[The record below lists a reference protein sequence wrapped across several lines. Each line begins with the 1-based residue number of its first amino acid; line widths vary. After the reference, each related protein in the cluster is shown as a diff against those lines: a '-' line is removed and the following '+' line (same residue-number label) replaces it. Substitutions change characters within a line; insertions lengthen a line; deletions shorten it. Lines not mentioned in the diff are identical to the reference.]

1 MKRRSVVLGLGA
13 ALTGAGGLFG
23 TGAFTS
29 VDADRTAT
37 VGVAGDNSGF
47 LRLFPS
53 PDPVNG
59 SFASTGPDTTGNQL
73 ALDFD
78 DEIHQTTNP
87 HGGIGVGMDSL
98 YVFDDVFRVENQGA
112 QEVYVDITPLVDV
125 DLQDAGNDG
134 TQGDVTIEFIAT
146 DSGGSRHV
154 IDGTAAELTVPVG
167 TIRAVGVRIRT
178 DDESTYGNVNT
189 VTDSNQTNGTQA
201 EITADD
207 TIDSGNAIDPGT
219 P

>member
-37 VGVAGDNSGF
+37 VGVAGDDSGF
-47 LRLFPS
+47 LRIFPS
-53 PDPVNG
+53 PDPANG
-59 SFASTGPDTTGNQL
+59 SFASTGPANVGNQL
-73 ALDFD
+73 ILDFN
-78 DEIHQTTNP
+78 DEIPSTTNSN
-87 HGGIGVGMDSL
+87 GGIGVGMDSE
-98 YVFDDVFRVENQGA
+98 YVFDDVFRVENQGT
-112 QEVYVDITPLVDV
+112 QDVYLDVTRLIDV
-125 DLQDAGNDG
+125 DLQDASNDG
-134 TQGDVTIEFIAT
+134 TQGDVTIDFIAT

-154 IDGTAAELTVPVG
+154 IDGNVAELTVPVG
-167 TIRAVGVRIRT
+167 TVRAVGVRIRT

-189 VTDSNQTNGTQA
+189 ATDSNQTNGTQA

-207 TIDSGNAIDPGT
+207 TIDSGNAIDPGS